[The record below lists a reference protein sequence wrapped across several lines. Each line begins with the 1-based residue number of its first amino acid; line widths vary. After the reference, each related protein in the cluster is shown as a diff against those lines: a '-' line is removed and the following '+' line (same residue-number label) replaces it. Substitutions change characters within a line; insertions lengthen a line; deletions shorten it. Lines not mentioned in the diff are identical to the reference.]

1 MGSDQLQKYGAKGRQ
16 DLFLFDPDDIVLV
29 TEKTHPLYDERVN
42 LPVNEW
48 LVKNIMKLGVREP
61 IEVRQNGTDAAT
73 GRLIVECVY
82 GRQRVKAARE
92 ANRRL
97 REEGNSAEL
106 IKVPAKIV
114 RGNDSTMTGVMIS
127 ENEQRQDDDIVIK
140 AQKLERYLALGNTME
155 DAEVIFGVTR
165 DTLENWQRVLQLDPA
180 ILKKINRTGKRGGGI
195 PMVVAIELADLPR
208 EKQVTALEE
217 MEQKGLVAGA
227 AAMDFV
233 REVTGKPAKTKPEKE
248 KAGKKGKAEEKE
260 ERVRMRSRSE
270 VEALLVNIRDAGD
283 DEALPSQARI
293 LSWVLGT
300 GKLGK
305 RWTGVEE

>member
-1 MGSDQLQKYGAKGRQ
+1 MGSDQLTKYRAKGRQ
-16 DLFLFDPDDIVLV
+16 DLFLFDPDDIILV

-42 LPVNEW
+42 LPVREW
-48 LVKNIMKLGVREP
+48 LVKNIMKFGVREP
-61 IEVRQNGTDAAT
+61 IEVRQNGTDPAT
-73 GRLIVECVY
+73 GHFIVECVY

-127 ENEQRQDDDIVIK
+127 ENEQRQDDDIVVK
-140 AQKLERYLALGNTME
+140 AQKLERYIALGNTME
-155 DAEVIFGVTR
+155 DAEVIFGVSR
-165 DTLENWQRVLQLDPA
+165 DTLENWQRVLQLDPT
-180 ILKKINRTGKRGGGI
+180 ILKQINRTGKRGGGI

-208 EKQVTALEE
+208 EKQVEALEKMNE
-217 MEQKGLVAGA
+217 SGIVAGA

-233 REVTGKPAKTKPEKE
+233 REVTGKPPKVKEPAK
-248 KAGKKGKAEEKE
+248 GKKGKAEEKE
-260 ERVRMRSRSE
+260 DRVRMRSRAE

-283 DEALPSQARI
+283 DEQLPSLTRI
-293 LSWVLGT
+293 LNWVLGS

-305 RWTGVEE
+305 RWTGEED

>member
-1 MGSDQLQKYGAKGRQ
+1 MGSDQLTKYRAKGRQ

-42 LPVNEW
+42 LPVREW
-48 LVKNIMKLGVREP
+48 LVKNIMKFGVREP
-61 IEVRQNGTDAAT
+61 IEVRQNGTDPTT
-73 GRLIVECVY
+73 GHCIVECVY

-114 RGNDSTMTGVMIS
+114 RGNDSTMTAVMIT

-140 AQKLERYLALGNTME
+140 AQKLERYVALGNTME
-155 DAEVIFGVTR
+155 DAEIVFGVSR
-165 DTLENWQRVLQLDPA
+165 DTLENWQRVLQLDPT
-180 ILKKINRTGKRGGGI
+180 ILKQINRTGKRGGGI

-208 EKQVTALEE
+208 EKQVETLTKMNES
-217 MEQKGLVAGA
+217 GIVAGA

-233 REVTGKPAKTKPEKE
+233 REATGKPAKSKDKE
-248 KAGKKGKAEEKE
+248 SKGKADDKGGVVAA
-260 ERVRMRSRSE
+260 RGMRKRAE
-270 VEALLVNIRDAGD
+270 VEALLVNIRDAGE
-283 DEALPSQARI
+283 DEPLPSHTRI
-293 LSWVLGT
+293 LNWVLGT

>member
-1 MGSDQLQKYGAKGRQ
+1 MGSDQLQRYNAKGRQ
-16 DLFLFDPDDIVLV
+16 DLFLFDPDDIILV

-42 LPVNEW
+42 LPVKEW

-61 IEVRQNGTDAAT
+61 IEVRQNGSDPAT
-73 GRLIVECVY
+73 GRFIVECVY

-97 REEGNSAEL
+97 RELGNEAEL

-140 AQKLERYLALGNTME
+140 AQKLERYIALGNTME
-155 DAEVIFGVTR
+155 DAEVIFGVSR
-165 DTLENWQRVLQLDPA
+165 DTLENWQRVLQLDPT
-180 ILKKINRTGKRGGGI
+180 ILKQINRTGKRGGGI

-208 EKQVTALEE
+208 EKQVEALEKMNE
-217 MEQKGLVAGA
+217 SGIVAGA

-233 REVTGKPAKTKPEKE
+233 RGVTGKPPKAKEPAK
-248 KAGKKGKAEEKE
+248 GKKGKEEEKE
-260 ERVRMRSRSE
+260 ERVRMRSRSD
-270 VEALLVNIRDAGD
+270 VEQLLVNIRDAGD
-283 DEALPSQARI
+283 DETLPTQARI

>member
-42 LPVNEW
+42 LPVKEW

-97 REEGNSAEL
+97 RELGNSAEL

-270 VEALLVNIRDAGD
+270 VEQLLVNIRDAGD
-283 DEALPSQARI
+283 DETLPTQARI

>member
-1 MGSDQLQKYGAKGRQ
+1 MGSDQLQRYNAKGRQ

-42 LPVNEW
+42 LPVKEW

-61 IEVRQNGTDAAT
+61 IEVRQNGTDPAT
-73 GRLIVECVY
+73 GRFIVECVY

-97 REEGNSAEL
+97 RELGNEAEL

-140 AQKLERYLALGNTME
+140 AQKLERYIALGNTME
-155 DAEVIFGVTR
+155 DAEVIFGVSR
-165 DTLENWQRVLQLDPA
+165 DTLENWQRVLQLDPT
-180 ILKKINRTGKRGGGI
+180 ILKQINRTGKRGGGI

-208 EKQVTALEE
+208 EKQVEALERMNE
-217 MEQKGLVAGA
+217 SGIVAGA

-233 REVTGKPAKTKPEKE
+233 RGVTGKPPKAKEPTK
-248 KAGKKGKAEEKE
+248 GKKGEEKE

-270 VEALLVNIRDAGD
+270 VEQLLVNIRDAGD
-283 DEALPSQARI
+283 DETLPTQARI

>member
-1 MGSDQLQKYGAKGRQ
+1 MGSDQLTKYRAKGRQ

-42 LPVNEW
+42 LPVREW
-48 LVKNIMKLGVREP
+48 LVKNIMKFGVREP
-61 IEVRQNGTDAAT
+61 IEVRQNGTDPTT
-73 GRLIVECVY
+73 GHCIVECVY

-114 RGNDSTMTGVMIS
+114 RGNDSTMTAVMIT

-140 AQKLERYLALGNTME
+140 AQKLERYVALGNTME
-155 DAEVIFGVTR
+155 DAEIVFGVSR
-165 DTLENWQRVLQLDPA
+165 DTLENWQRVLQLDPT
-180 ILKKINRTGKRGGGI
+180 ILKQINRTGKRGGGI

-208 EKQVTALEE
+208 EKQVETLAKMNES
-217 MEQKGLVAGA
+217 GIVAGA

-233 REVTGKPAKTKPEKE
+233 REATGKPPKSKDKE
-248 KAGKKGKAEEKE
+248 STKGKAKADEKE
-260 ERVRMRSRSE
+260 ERVRMRTRTE
-270 VEALLVNIRDAGD
+270 VEALLVNIRDAGE
-283 DEALPSQARI
+283 DEQLPTHARI
-293 LSWVLGT
+293 LNWVLGT